1 MSGIL
6 TKEDLVWLD
15 TIMSSIATEDA
26 ERLST
31 ADVSVTA
38 PMGTP
43 DVQTCRTEAL
53 RSIQKEAHSQNFVVL
68 EVMGK
73 CKLSKKTRKA
83 EERRLRKQASKRKEY
98 KLKSR
103 KHWKQ
108 KEKTRKEYNNRLW
121 ERDPLSRIKYTF
133 RAGCDITPEEWERK
147 VAPVWNK
154 YDRKNVK
161 ISRLGDGRLT
171 IHNMV
176 LTYHAP
182 RERYSRKVPKPEVI
196 YYGPDEA
203 VYDAMSE
210 LYIKEE

>member
-1 MSGIL
+1 MTGIL
-6 TKEDLVWLD
+6 TDEELSWIHTMMEHID
-15 TIMSSIATEDA
+15 AEDA
-26 ERLST
+26 GRLST
-31 ADVSVTA
+31 ADVSLVA
-38 PMGTP
+38 PTDAP
-43 DVQTCRTEAL
+43 LAQTCRTEAL
-53 RSIQKEAHSQNFVVL
+53 KAILMDSHSQNFIVL

-83 EERRLRKQASKRKEY
+83 EELRLRKQATKRKEY

-133 RAGCDITPEEWERK
+133 RAGCDITPEQWRHK
-147 VAPVWNK
+147 VAPIWNR
-154 YDRKNVK
+154 YDRKNIK
-161 ISRLGDGRLT
+161 ISRLGSGRMT

-176 LTYHAP
+176 LTYHSP
-182 RERYSRKVPKPEVI
+182 RERYSRKVPTPEVI

>member
-1 MSGIL
+1 MTGIL
-6 TKEDLVWLD
+6 TDKELAWIHTMMENIDV
-15 TIMSSIATEDA
+15 EDA

-31 ADVSVTA
+31 ADVSLNVA
-38 PMGTP
+38 EVPEL
-43 DVQTCRTEAL
+43 VRTCATDAL
-53 RSIQKEAHSQNFVVL
+53 RAILSEARNRNFLVE

-83 EERRLRKQASKRKEY
+83 EELRLRKQATKRKEY

-147 VAPVWNK
+147 VAPIWNR
-154 YDRKNVK
+154 YDRKNIK
-161 ISRLGDGRLT
+161 ISRVGQGRIN
-171 IHNMV
+171 IHNLV
-176 LTYHAP
+176 LTYYTP
-182 RERYSRKVPKPEVI
+182 RER
-196 YYGPDEA
+196 
-203 VYDAMSE
+203 
-210 LYIKEE
+210 